1 MRISPE
7 TLRLIKE
14 LAIKYFG
21 EDCEVKI
28 FGSRIDDTKRGG
40 DIDIYVETSKDV
52 EPDIQ
57 AMFLAELKIKAG
69 DQKIDLLVQRR
80 DRPKKDPVFEYAK
93 NTGVKI

>member
-14 LAIKYFG
+14 LAIKFFG
-21 EDCEVKI
+21 EDCEVRI

-40 DIDIYVETSKDV
+40 DIDIYVETSKDAD
-52 EPDIQ
+52 PFIQ

-80 DRPKKDPVFEYAK
+80 ARPKKDPVFEHAK